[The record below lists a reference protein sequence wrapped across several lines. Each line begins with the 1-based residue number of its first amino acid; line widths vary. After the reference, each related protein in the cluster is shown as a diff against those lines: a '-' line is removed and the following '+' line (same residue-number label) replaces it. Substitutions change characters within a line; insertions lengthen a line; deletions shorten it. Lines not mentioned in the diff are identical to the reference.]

1 MKTTNNKYVAPV
13 AEMIEL
19 NAQVAILDGSMQ
31 GASGNP
37 GQFTFDPA
45 PGSRP

>member
-19 NAQVAILDGSMQ
+19 NAQAAILEGSGADGYT
-31 GASGNP
+31 
-37 GQFTFDPA
+37 GQFTYDN
-45 PGSRP
+45 PGRP

>member
-19 NAQVAILDGSMQ
+19 NAQAAILNGSS
-31 GASGNP
+31 ASGNP
-37 GQFTFDPA
+37 GDFTFDPA
-45 PGSRP
+45 PGARP

>member
-19 NAQVAILDGSMQ
+19 NAQAAILTGSSAN
-31 GASGNP
+31 GSP
-37 GQFTFDPA
+37 GQFTPDPA

>member
-19 NAQVAILDGSMQ
+19 NAQVAILEGSLGDGNFT
-31 GASGNP
+31 AGN
-37 GQFTFDPA
+37 QVEERD
-45 PGSRP
+45 

>member
-1 MKTTNNKYVAPV
+1 MKTMNNKYVAPV

-19 NAQVAILDGSMQ
+19 NAQAAILNGSSADGS
-31 GASGNP
+31 P
-37 GQFTFDPA
+37 DQFTIDPA